1 MIIEAVKKCWRSDVF
16 LRPLTG
22 KFWKLT
28 LQIIARY
35 SKAVEMHCAEDFLLN
50 LKKKKSENV
59 PKFLHPS
66 PSDPNF
72 NAKGHFRTSSDTKIA
87 GKLKFFYANL
97 FLLSLITT

>member
-28 LQIIARY
+28 LQIVARY
-35 SKAVEMHCAEDFLLN
+35 SKAVEMHCAEDFLHN
-50 LKKKKSENV
+50 LKKKKRTDDESI

-66 PSDPNF
+66 PSAPNF
-72 NAKGHFRTSSDTKIA
+72 NTKGHFRTSSDTKIA
-87 GKLKFFYANL
+87 G
-97 FLLSLITT
+97 I